1 VNNLEWRRSKVLE
14 LSSQGYTQSE
24 IAKTLQVSQPSVNRD
39 LTYLAKQAH
48 ENLQTHIQQTL
59 PLEYKRCMNGINQ
72 VLKQAWQISQSSEV
86 KKEERLA
93 ALSLANNCYKFIMD
107 LTTVYSLW

>member
-1 VNNLEWRRSKVLE
+1 
-14 LSSQGYTQSE
+14 
-24 IAKTLQVSQPSVNRD
+24 
-39 LTYLAKQAH
+39 
-48 ENLQTHIQQTL
+48 
-59 PLEYKRCMNGINQ
+59 MNGISQ

-86 KKEERLA
+86 KKEEGLA